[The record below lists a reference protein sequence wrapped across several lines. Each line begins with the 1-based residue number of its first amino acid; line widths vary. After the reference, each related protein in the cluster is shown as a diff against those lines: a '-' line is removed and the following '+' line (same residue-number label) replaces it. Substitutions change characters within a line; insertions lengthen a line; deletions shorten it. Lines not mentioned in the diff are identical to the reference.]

1 MKRNCE
7 ITKFSPGV
15 TEEYKGVTYKAVRQE
30 NYGARGAHFIREA
43 NRVKALEGGC
53 ALR

>member
-1 MKRNCE
+1 MKEKYE

-30 NYGARGAHFIREA
+30 KKGVRGARSIREA
-43 NRVKALEGGC
+43 NRVKAQKGGC
-53 ALR
+53 A